1 MISTTTAHNQNHLG
15 SDADREARVHNL
27 KCWPQF
33 FDAIAEGRKRHDL
46 RRTHDRDFRV
56 GDELLLREYDPA
68 TESYTGRLQRLEVTY
83 VTSALQPC
91 ALSGLALRPDF
102 CILSIAPVGF

>member
-1 MISTTTAHNQNHLG
+1 MTATADGNIEQRPISRTDR
-15 SDADREARVHNL
+15 DAQVHSL

-46 RRTHDRDFRV
+46 RRAHDRDFRA
-56 GDELLLREYDPA
+56 GDELLLCEYDPTA
-68 TESYTGRLQRLEVTY
+68 RSYTGRRQRVKVTY

-91 ALSGLALRPDF
+91 ALSELALSPDF
-102 CILSIAPVGF
+102 CILSIAPVEN